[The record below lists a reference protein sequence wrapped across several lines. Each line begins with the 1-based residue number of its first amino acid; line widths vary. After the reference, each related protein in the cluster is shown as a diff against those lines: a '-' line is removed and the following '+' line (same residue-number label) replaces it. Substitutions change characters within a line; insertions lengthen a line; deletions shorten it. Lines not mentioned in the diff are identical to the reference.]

1 MTQLKDLASQAQ
13 AIAEAQSQAHTEA
26 LAAEVV
32 AINQIVETV
41 RPGLRSVCGR
51 FRLEESVWWVGNT
64 HTDSNTTRSAVSGLF
79 IARDD
84 DDRAGPAER
93 KYSDGN
99 TGYYDG
105 SDVFLCAHGSG
116 FYKVK
121 YQGNWSRWQGSSS
134 EWKAE
139 LTHMTVEQAVETFK
153 HITVESVI
161 AALTKAFNA
170 VIAGEATTRTEAYKA
185 RTAKLSAIQ
194 TLLG

>member
-13 AIAEAQSQAHTEA
+13 AISEAQSQAHTEA

-51 FRLEESVWWVGNT
+51 FRLGESVWWIGNT
-64 HTDSNTTRSAVSGLF
+64 HTESKTKRSDVSGLF

-93 KYSDGN
+93 KHSDGN
-99 TGYYDG
+99 TGYYEG
-105 SDVFLCAHGSG
+105 LDVFLCAHGSG
-116 FYKVK
+116 FYRVNYK
-121 YQGNWSRWQGSSS
+121 GDWSRWQGSSS
-134 EWKAE
+134 EWTTE
-139 LTHMTVEQAVETFK
+139 LTHMTVDQAVETFK
-153 HITVESVI
+153 HITVESVSH
-161 AALTKAFNA
+161 ALTKAFNA
-170 VIAGEATTRTEAYKA
+170 VISGEATTRTEAYKA
-185 RTAKLSAIQ
+185 RTAKLAAIQ